1 MTRIHERIE
10 TSLPIERTFDFVAD
24 FANAERWDPGVM
36 RSTRLD
42 SGPLTVG
49 ASYDLEVRMG
59 GRVAPMTYRVT
70 AVEPPHRVV
79 LVGSGSGVDA
89 TDEIVFSPTATGT
102 AIDYTADIRLGGLLR
117 LAEPFLGGTFDRI
130 GRDAAAGM
138 RTALAELVGAHEA
151 GPKAGLT

>member
-10 TSLPIERTFDFVAD
+10 TSLPTERTFDLVAD
-24 FANAERWDPGVM
+24 FANAERWDPGVV

-42 SGPLTVG
+42 SGPLAVG
-49 ASYDLEVRMG
+49 ASYHLEVRMG

-70 AVEPPHRVV
+70 ALEPPHRVV

-89 TDEIVFSPTATGT
+89 TDEIVFSRTADGT
-102 AIDYTADIRLGGLLR
+102 VIDYTADIRLGGLLR
-117 LAEPFLGGTFDRI
+117 LAQPFLGGTFDRI

-138 RTALAELVGAHEA
+138 RTALAELADSHEA
-151 GPKAGLT
+151 ESKAGLA

>member
-10 TSLPIERTFDFVAD
+10 TSLPIERTFDLVAD
-24 FANAERWDPGVM
+24 FANAERWDPGVV
-36 RSTRLD
+36 RSTRID
-42 SGPLTVG
+42 RGPLAVG
-49 ASYDLEVRMG
+49 ASYDLEVRTG

-70 AVEPPHRVV
+70 ALQPPHRVV

-89 TDEIVFSPTATGT
+89 TDEIVFSRTADGT

-117 LAEPFLGGTFDRI
+117 LAQPFLGGTFDRI

-138 RTALAELVGAHEA
+138 RTALAELADAHEA
-151 GPKAGLT
+151 GPKAGPA